1 MKYKV
6 EFILQSNVFSSKEA
20 TGNSLLCLEYW
31 GREGS
36 TTHLF
41 LWGWGGAFSKL
52 LVYPSRGNFVRML
65 DPEVSYGAEI
75 AM

>member
-1 MKYKV
+1 MCSAAKKQQV
-6 EFILQSNVFSSKEA
+6 ILCCAWN
-20 TGNSLLCLEYW
+20 TGEERVAPLICFY
-31 GREGS
+31 GVG
-36 TTHLF
+36 
-41 LWGWGGAFSKL
+41 GGAFSKL